1 MNMKKWL
8 DKKPV
13 ELTYAELLEL
23 TNELTLAE
31 YKKRNDISSLQTSED
46 AAQEIITYMLEK
58 SQRGKIGLKELQE
71 RSTMSH
77 FINILKVECRNSI
90 NYIVRK
96 KKVQRQLYNT
106 NSLDEVL
113 YENKT
118 LEDFVSDTKSIDS
131 IEVKLELAEILSR
144 IDDTENCSI
153 TIKYKDDVD
162 KCFFSYKK
170 LAKLC
175 YDLSANKKLTC
186 KDFLGILLDSKTNI
200 ALNER
205 QIRNILNEFR
215 QYIKNNNILGGVDDV
230 Y

>member
-8 DKKPV
+8 DKKPI

-144 IDDTENCSI
+144 IDDTENYSI

-170 LAKLC
+170 LAKLY

>member
-1 MNMKKWL
+1 MNMKRWL

-113 YENKT
+113 YENK
-118 LEDFVSDTKSIDS
+118 
-131 IEVKLELAEILSR
+131 
-144 IDDTENCSI
+144 
-153 TIKYKDDVD
+153 
-162 KCFFSYKK
+162 
-170 LAKLC
+170 
-175 YDLSANKKLTC
+175 
-186 KDFLGILLDSKTNI
+186 
-200 ALNER
+200 
-205 QIRNILNEFR
+205 
-215 QYIKNNNILGGVDDV
+215 
-230 Y
+230 

>member
-8 DKKPV
+8 EKKPV

-71 RSTMSH
+71 KSTMSH

-144 IDDTENCSI
+144 IDDTEDYTI
-153 TIKYKDDVD
+153 TIKYKDDAD

>member
-144 IDDTENCSI
+144 IDDTENYSI
-153 TIKYKDDVD
+153 TIKYKDDAD